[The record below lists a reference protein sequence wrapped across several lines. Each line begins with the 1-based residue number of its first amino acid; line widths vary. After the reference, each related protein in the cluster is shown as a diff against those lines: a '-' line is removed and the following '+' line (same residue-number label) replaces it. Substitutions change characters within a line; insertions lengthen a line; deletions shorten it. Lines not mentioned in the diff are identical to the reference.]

1 MLPRGRAHNN
11 NYNLYILY
19 IIMIYSIIM
28 IIIIITIQGVLPGGR
43 ARRELLA
50 GADAPGQ
57 EVGVGVHLRH
67 LSRCLHLLSR

>member
-1 MLPRGRAHNN
+1 M
-11 NYNLYILY
+11 
-19 IIMIYSIIM
+19 
-28 IIIIITIQGVLPGGR
+28 LPGGR

-67 LSRCLHLLSR
+67 LSRCLHLFSRCLFLSEDGYGGFKFAVGNIQFTTSK

>member
-1 MLPRGRAHNN
+1 M
-11 NYNLYILY
+11 
-19 IIMIYSIIM
+19 
-28 IIIIITIQGVLPGGR
+28 LPGGR

-67 LSRCLHLLSR
+67 LSGCLHLLSRCLFASNFLSEFGYGGFQFAGGNIQFTTSK

>member
-1 MLPRGRAHNN
+1 M
-11 NYNLYILY
+11 
-19 IIMIYSIIM
+19 
-28 IIIIITIQGVLPGGR
+28 LPGGR

-67 LSRCLHLLSR
+67 LSRCLHLLSRCLLESNFLSEDGYGGFQFAVGNIQFATSK